1 MGSLETDCDV
11 LSKETRASLESLGK
25 DIATHI
31 VANYPQPKYIRR
43 EELTEE
49 QVEKEKNIV
58 MQTIMEKG
66 GNAQN
71 AEIVQKQIDGRMKKF
86 FAENVLMEQPF
97 CLEDDN
103 KLTIE
108 KLVARHSKE
117 LGCDIKVSSM
127 VVYNLG

>member
-1 MGSLETDCDV
+1 MICYVRTRFHLKF
-11 LSKETRASLESLGK
+11 LSFSVTRS
-25 DIATHI
+25 IFQ

-43 EELTEE
+43 EDLTEE
-49 QVEKEKNIV
+49 MIEKEKSIIL
-58 MQTIMEKG
+58 QTIMEKG
-66 GNAQN
+66 GDAQN

-86 FAENVLMEQPF
+86 YAENVLMEQPF

-117 LGCDIKVSSM
+117 LGCDIKVTNM
-127 VVYNLG
+127 VVYNLGEA